1 MSLWSR
7 LFRGSAG
14 DQYQK
19 GIEYFNEGNYD
30 EAVRCLEQVV
40 AEEKGRQ
47 SPIAKLGAFYVAEAH
62 GKLGIAELFRG
73 NLQSAQGHFETAV
86 DCNPHYPDLYYY
98 LGAVQHQAEDKE
110 RAIQNLRKATELNPE
125 YA

>member
-40 AEEKGRQ
+40 ADEKGRQ
-47 SPIAKLGAFYVAEAH
+47 SPIAKNVKTNEN
-62 GKLGIAELFRG
+62 KLVSKSKKCTLKQIDYFL
-73 NLQSAQGHFETAV
+73 
-86 DCNPHYPDLYYY
+86 
-98 LGAVQHQAEDKE
+98 
-110 RAIQNLRKATELNPE
+110 
-125 YA
+125 